1 MPSLACSMFWDAN
14 AFQNRLRAQIFIE
27 TAKSIWTLRLEYREK
42 EQPKFLC
49 RRSENMSDPAANKFA
64 SVRDGF
70 AAIREII
77 LVIALL
83 ALLFTPT
90 TVREILQD
98 AGIRSFAG
106 VEFDE
111 ETLVEV
117 ENAGDRVAELEKQL
131 LAAQTQL
138 ETIANLNTNRA
149 DPRLGTVS
157 RLLADAQRSASE
169 MGESLDEAK
178 EKQIELW
185 NRSGKPPRRY
195 GGQPHST
202 SASPAVEQAMISP
215 ETLFQR

>member
-1 MPSLACSMFWDAN
+1 
-14 AFQNRLRAQIFIE
+14 
-27 TAKSIWTLRLEYREK
+27 
-42 EQPKFLC
+42 
-49 RRSENMSDPAANKFA
+49 MSDPAANKFA

-117 ENAGDRVAELEKQL
+117 ENAGDRFAELEKQL

-185 NRSGKPPRRY
+185 NRLGKPPRRY

-215 ETLFQR
+215 EALFQR